1 MSFLAVGICQNHES
15 AGRRAAGHPSLTVAT
30 SKTRTMPHCPRD
42 GTGYTHNPI
51 MSDRQGQDKPSSPM
65 KRSKH
70 NGISERKAA
79 PITKAIS
86 NVVTNKLVYPVRAL
100 AKSPRHKPQAEP
112 SGDSV
117 EDAQDPKAR
126 ATSSSALP
134 PPPPDTILQTMQV
147 FVKDKPIRGATIAD
161 YCDAVWLEGGANA
174 RPFFAPW
181 LESCGKLNISVGG
194 WEEESPTPKPSSPSF
209 VNPWDGETYDRMRT
223 VTFTTQRSGI
233 GPSTA
238 DATQIHRL
246 REEGNDRCIVSITV
260 HMNVPFGDS
269 FEVQVR
275 WVVSRAGVDELS
287 VSVGMLVIFNKSCFV
302 ENKIRTNT
310 TKETIKGQTNLFE
323 AQRKICR
330 RSFSNGKGVGTQ
342 DDEDDFEND
351 EHATETVDANRA
363 GSMQEYKSVFKAIWS
378 MFLFLSGW
386 RLLSYLVNS
395 VVALFRGYPSSAIAY
410 KDSSRD
416 SVLAEIQSAKQNLV
430 ELGQLLEK
438 DSVVTPKQAESIAKV
453 VRITNDA
460 LRKVT
465 GKVKSN

>member
-1 MSFLAVGICQNHES
+1 
-15 AGRRAAGHPSLTVAT
+15 
-30 SKTRTMPHCPRD
+30 
-42 GTGYTHNPI
+42 
-51 MSDRQGQDKPSSPM
+51 M
-65 KRSKH
+65 KHSKH

-86 NVVTNKLVYPVRAL
+86 NVLTNKLISPVRAL

-126 ATSSSALP
+126 ATSSSSLP
-134 PPPPDTILQTMQV
+134 PPPPDTILPQMQV
-147 FVKDKPIRGATIAD
+147 FVNDKPIHGATIAD
-161 YCDAVWLEGGANA
+161 YCDAVWFEGGANA

-181 LESCGKLNISVGG
+181 LESCGKFNISVGG
-194 WEEESPTPKPSSPSF
+194 WEEESPTPTPSSPSF
-209 VNPWDGETYDRMRT
+209 VNPWDGETYDRMRI

-246 REEGNDRCIVSITV
+246 RVEGNDRCIVSITV

-363 GSMQEYKSVFKAIWS
+363 GSMQEYKSVFRAIWS

-395 VVALFRGYPSSAIAY
+395 FVAFFRGHPSSAIAD
-410 KDSSRD
+410 KDASRD
-416 SVLAEIQSAKQNLV
+416 HVLAEIQSAKQNLV

-438 DSVVTPKQAESIAKV
+438 DGDITPKQTESLGKV
-453 VRITNDA
+453 VRITNDG
-460 LRKVT
+460 LRKVIE
-465 GKVKSN
+465 KVKSN

>member
-1 MSFLAVGICQNHES
+1 MGRPARDRWYRIVSFVAL
-15 AGRRAAGHPSLTVAT
+15 RAATATLLLPPGHA
-30 SKTRTMPHCPRD
+30 D
-42 GTGYTHNPI
+42 GCNKHNPI

-65 KRSKH
+65 KHSKH

-79 PITKAIS
+79 PITKTIS
-86 NVVTNKLVYPVRAL
+86 NVTNKLVSPVRAL

-126 ATSSSALP
+126 ATSSSVLP
-134 PPPPDTILQTMQV
+134 PPPPDTILSRMEV
-147 FVKDKPIRGATIAD
+147 VLKDKQIRGASIAD
-161 YCDAVWLEGGANA
+161 YCDAVWFEGGANA

-181 LESCGKLNISVGG
+181 LESCGKFNISVGG
-194 WEEESPTPKPSSPSF
+194 WEEVESPSSPSSSSF

-246 REEGNDRCIVSITV
+246 RVEGNDRCIVSITV

-323 AQRKICR
+323 AQRKIC
-330 RSFSNGKGVGTQ
+330 KGVGTQ

-351 EHATETVDANRA
+351 EHATETVDANSA
-363 GSMQEYKSVFKAIWS
+363 SSMQEYKSVFQAIWS
-378 MFLFLSGW
+378 TFLLLSGW
-386 RLLSYLVNS
+386 RLLLYLVNS
-395 VVALFRGYPSSAIAY
+395 FVALFRGHPSPVIGDE
-410 KDSSRD
+410 DSSRD
-416 SVLAEIQSAKQNLV
+416 NVLAEIQSAKQNLV

-438 DSVVTPKQAESIAKV
+438 DGAITPKQTESLGKV
-453 VRITNDA
+453 VQITNDG
-460 LRKVT
+460 LRKVIE
-465 GKVKSN
+465 KVKSN